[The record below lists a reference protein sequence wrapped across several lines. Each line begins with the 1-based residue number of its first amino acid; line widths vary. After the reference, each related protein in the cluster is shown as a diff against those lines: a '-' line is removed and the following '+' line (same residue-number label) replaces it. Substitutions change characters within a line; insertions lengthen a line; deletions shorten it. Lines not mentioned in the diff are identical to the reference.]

1 MAFPYFYVTATAT
14 AGTSYY
20 YNSEVRYKS
29 NWMGTLPSESQ
40 LRFAVKVPSAGWNV
54 MTSSFSTVDTI
65 NKVITGLLSMSEF
78 PAVFTMA
85 DDLNPLPVTLVK
97 FNGQK
102 DEMSAKLAWSTVSE
116 KNSSVFNIERSFD
129 AKDFETIGGLDARGN
144 SNSLVNYSFVDETA
158 FISSPEVVYYR
169 LKMIDRDGSFEYS
182 KTIAVRAE
190 DELNTPTVKVY
201 PNPFKSEVIVEN
213 VPTEAEEIKV
223 MDLSGRVV
231 FTQQII
237 NSEGTIQVN
246 LPVSLENGIY
256 FMMFNGGSKELIK
269 LIKN

>member
-1 MAFPYFYVTATAT
+1 
-14 AGTSYY
+14 
-20 YNSEVRYKS
+20 
-29 NWMGTLPSESQ
+29 
-40 LRFAVKVPSAGWNV
+40 
-54 MTSSFSTVDTI
+54 
-65 NKVITGLLSMSEF
+65 MSEF